1 MKYPY
6 GKIDLHLHLDGSI
19 RPATAWALA
28 EEQNIRLPASDYE
41 SSRRGMRVGRDCRSL
56 LSYFSAFRIPSMVL
70 HEPGALQRVTEEL
83 AQDLAKDGV
92 LYAEIRFAPQLHNQR
107 GMSQQQAVEA
117 VMAGIAGAARTHPN
131 LRLGLILCALCGE
144 DPAQYRRA
152 NWETLRLA
160 QAHKRETVAF
170 DLAGGEGLS
179 PIRAYKE
186 LFEEAA
192 RQGVPFTVHAG
203 EAGGADHVREVLSWG
218 AHRIGHGCRALESRE
233 VMRLLRDAAAVLEMC
248 PTSNIQTGAQP
259 SYAGHA
265 IRPFFDEGIRVTV
278 NTDNRTCSDT
288 TLEREYAL
296 LQTHLGFTLDELR
309 RMNGHA
315 LDAAFLPDEIKAVLR
330 ARI

>member
-6 GKIDLHLHLDGSI
+6 GKIDLHLHLDGSV

-28 EEQNIRLPASDYE
+28 KEQNISLPVADYE
-41 SSRRGMRVGRDCRSL
+41 QCQRMMRVGRDCRSL
-56 LSYFSAFRIPSMVL
+56 LSYFSSFQIPSMVL
-70 HEPGALQRVTEEL
+70 HDERALRRVTEEL
-83 AQDLAKDGV
+83 AEDLLADGV
-92 LYAEIRFAPQLHNQR
+92 VYGEIRFAPQLHNQK
-107 GMSQQQAVEA
+107 GMSQQRAVEA
-117 VMAGIAGAARTHPN
+117 VMSGIESAARKHPE

-160 QAHKRETVAF
+160 QGYKRQNVAF

-179 PIRAYKE
+179 PIRAYRE

-218 AHRIGHGCRALESRE
+218 ASRIGHGCRALESRE

-248 PTSNIQTGAQP
+248 PTSNVQTGAQP
-259 SYAGHA
+259 SYAEHA
-265 IRPFFDEGIRVTV
+265 IRQFFDEGIRVTV
-278 NTDNRTCSDT
+278 NTDNRTCSGT

-296 LQTHLGFTLDELR
+296 LQTHLGFALDELR
-309 RMNGHA
+309 RMNGYA
-315 LDAAFLPDEIKAVLR
+315 LDAAFLPDEMKTGIKA
-330 ARI
+330 RI